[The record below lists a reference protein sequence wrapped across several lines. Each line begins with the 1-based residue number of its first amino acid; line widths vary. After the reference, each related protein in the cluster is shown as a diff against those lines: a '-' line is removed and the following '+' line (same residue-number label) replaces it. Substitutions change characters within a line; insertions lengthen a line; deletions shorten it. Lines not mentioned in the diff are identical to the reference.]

1 MNENLMKAL
10 SEQKIFPI
18 IRSNDPNIVVN
29 TVDALLKG
37 GLNIMEINVE
47 SVQIYDAIKE
57 VSSRAN
63 VCAGGIITSLQ
74 AQAAIESGA
83 KLFSSPIFHM
93 NLVKLSK
100 DKRIPYI
107 AGTST
112 ANEAYQAWKARIPLV
127 KIYPITA
134 MGGASYLED
143 LLRPMNFLNIL
154 PQGSVKLS
162 EVKKYIDAG
171 AFAVGVGRD
180 LFDGYSYSAITER
193 VQETLSAF

>member
-18 IRSNDPNIVVN
+18 IRSEDPEVVVN
-29 TVDALLKG
+29 TVNALVKG
-37 GLNIMEINVE
+37 GLNIMEVNVE
-47 SVQIYDAIKE
+47 SVDIYDAIKE
-57 VSSRAN
+57 VSGHAN
-63 VCAGGIITSLQ
+63 ICAGGIITSLQ

-127 KIYPITA
+127 KIYPISA
-134 MGGASYLED
+134 MGGPSYLENI
-143 LLRPMNFLNIL
+143 LRPMHFLNIL
-154 PQGSVKLS
+154 PQGSVKLAD
-162 EVKKYIDAG
+162 VKKYIDAG

-180 LFDGYSYSAITER
+180 LFDGYSYSDITSR
-193 VQETLSAF
+193 GQEALSKL

>member
-18 IRSNDPNIVVN
+18 IRSNDPEVVVN
-29 TVDALLKG
+29 TVNALVKG
-37 GLNIMEINVE
+37 GLNIMEVNVE
-47 SVQIYDAIKE
+47 SVEVYEAIKE
-57 VSSRAN
+57 VSGHAN
-63 VCAGGIITSLQ
+63 ICAGGIITSLQ

-127 KIYPITA
+127 KIYPISA
-134 MGGASYLED
+134 MGGPSYLENI
-143 LLRPMNFLNIL
+143 LRPMHFLNIL
-154 PQGSVKLS
+154 PQGSVKLAD
-162 EVKKYIDAG
+162 VKKYIDAG

-180 LFDGYSYSAITER
+180 LFDGYSYSDITSR
-193 VQETLSAF
+193 VQEALSKL

>member
-18 IRSNDPNIVVN
+18 IRSNDPEVVVN
-29 TVDALLKG
+29 TVDALVKG
-37 GLNIMEINVE
+37 GLNIMEVNVE
-47 SVQIYDAIKE
+47 SVEIYDAIKE
-57 VSSRAN
+57 VSNRAN

-74 AQAAIESGA
+74 AQAAIEAGA

-127 KIYPITA
+127 KIYPISA
-134 MGGASYLED
+134 MGGPSYLENI
-143 LLRPMNFLNIL
+143 LRPMHFLNIL
-154 PQGSVKLS
+154 PQGSVKLDD
-162 EVKKYIDAG
+162 VKKYIDAG

-180 LFDGYSYSAITER
+180 LFDGYSYSDVTSR
-193 VQETLSAF
+193 VKETLAKL

>member
-10 SEQKIFPI
+10 TEQKIFPI
-18 IRSNDPNIVVN
+18 IRSNDPEVVVN
-29 TVDALLKG
+29 TVDALVKG
-37 GLNIMEINVE
+37 GLNIMEVNVE
-47 SVQIYDAIKE
+47 SVEIYEAIKE
-57 VSSRAN
+57 VSKHAT

-83 KLFSSPIFHM
+83 RLFSSPIFHM

-134 MGGASYLED
+134 MGGTSYLED
-143 LLRPMNFLNIL
+143 LLRPMSFLNIL

-162 EVKKYIDAG
+162 EVKDYIDAG

-180 LFDGYSYSAITER
+180 LFDGYSYSDITAR
-193 VQETLSAF
+193 VQEALSKL